1 MRVEN
6 RRRPIGALGFQ
17 GSGRSTANRG
27 TLGSWLGQQ
36 LHLSCPCPSGHLLV
50 LPGSPPSSGWSRFPG
65 IWSGHM
71 QKWQHSPHPFGL
83 CSRVALL
90 TPDTTKIPLMPSMPS
105 DPPGLCPLGAGRH
118 SHQNLA
124 APKLGSAS
132 GQESHSSWGA
142 ARHRE
147 LPRAPPPVPCRTP
160 GTICSPQGPGDLVNA
175 SPCPSLLLWA
185 TWGCTPRRFS
195 ASTPTLALL
204 SATLTVTGLPVT
216 SDPDTPPLDSA

>member
-1 MRVEN
+1 M
-6 RRRPIGALGFQ
+6 
-17 GSGRSTANRG
+17 
-27 TLGSWLGQQ
+27 
-36 LHLSCPCPSGHLLV
+36 
-50 LPGSPPSSGWSRFPG
+50 
-65 IWSGHM
+65 
-71 QKWQHSPHPFGL
+71 
-83 CSRVALL
+83 
-90 TPDTTKIPLMPSMPS
+90 
-105 DPPGLCPLGAGRH
+105 PLGASPGAPGLTPFQRLVPLSWNLVWAYAEVAAQPPPLRPLLTGGPAHPRHNQNPTDAQHALRPSWALPTGAEDIPGRH

-142 ARHRE
+142 ARRRE